1 MFRVAV
7 CELCNYDGRCL
18 SVPRATAA
26 PHLLGRRDQ
35 ELLLLVK
42 TLPSSLLR
50 DLQNDSIYKTITIIP
65 PEKLLKL
72 Y

>member
-1 MFRVAV
+1 MSAW
-7 CELCNYDGRCL
+7 
-18 SVPRATAA
+18 A
-26 PHLLGRRDQ
+26 PGASADPHHLGRRDE

-65 PEKLLKL
+65 PEKLSKL
-72 Y
+72 H